1 LERLREENKFGAKGG
16 IKKTM
21 TPLKLGNS
29 HLDQFRG
36 INGVLEGK
44 GKEEIVNSNSNN
56 GVDINLQ
63 KKLLEEIEKLKM
75 TRPSTSSETTKLKKE
90 RDNLLEENK
99 RLKTLI
105 NDASLIKDE
114 HTQENPKYLK
124 QKILFLEK
132 TVQQLEKERSEFSVR
147 ATMAEEQLSSLQE
160 HMSENTK
167 QYQKKILELS
177 KRLEAAD
184 LKGNRYYA

>member
-1 LERLREENKFGAKGG
+1 
-16 IKKTM
+16 
-21 TPLKLGNS
+21 
-29 HLDQFRG
+29 
-36 INGVLEGK
+36 
-44 GKEEIVNSNSNN
+44 
-56 GVDINLQ
+56 
-63 KKLLEEIEKLKM
+63 M

>member
-1 LERLREENKFGAKGG
+1 
-16 IKKTM
+16 M

-36 INGVLEGK
+36 INSVFE
-44 GKEEIVNSNSNN
+44 GKEEAVNNHSNN
-56 GVDINLQ
+56 SVDMNLQ
-63 KKLLEEIEKLKM
+63 KKLLEEIEKLKK